1 MKSNWKRVFFWS
13 SLGLGG
19 LAVGT
24 SVALT
29 RIGRKPRRLPLRY
42 EQIPRRCQRIILWT
56 ELFAIEE
63 GGKKLSA
70 HDEYLLQ
77 PTSFKV
83 WSVLELPASGTALR
97 GEGASVFHVT
107 VNRYVITGAAEKS
120 KKREVSKDTFY
131 GIIVSSGPSDEATN
145 RIARGASL
153 TISKCYVGGT
163 ANGVES
169 GELHRSMG
177 RILNYRFEYAPR
189 PDSPDPLAPG
199 RLNT

>member
-1 MKSNWKRVFFWS
+1 MKSNWKRVFLWS
-13 SLGLGG
+13 SLGG

-29 RIGRKPRRLPLRY
+29 RIGRKPRGLPLRY
-42 EQIPRRCQRIILWT
+42 EQIPRRCQRVILWT
-56 ELFAIEE
+56 ELFALEE
-63 GGKKLSA
+63 GGKELSA

-77 PTSFKV
+77 PTPFKV
-83 WSVLELPASGTALR
+83 WSVLELPSSGSALR
-97 GEGASVFHVT
+97 GEGATVFHVT
-107 VNRYVITGAAEKS
+107 VSRYVNTGETDES
-120 KKREVSKDTFY
+120 KKREVWKDKFY
-131 GIIVSSGPSDEATN
+131 GIIVSSRPAGEA

-169 GELHRSMG
+169 GEVHRSSG

-189 PDSPDPLAPG
+189 PA
-199 RLNT
+199 

>member
-1 MKSNWKRVFFWS
+1 MKSSWKRVFLWS
-13 SLGLGG
+13 SLGG

-29 RIGRKPRRLPLRY
+29 LIGRKPRRLPLRY
-42 EQIPRRCQRIILWT
+42 EQIPRRCQRVILWT

-77 PTSFKV
+77 PAPFKV
-83 WSVLELPASGTALR
+83 WSVLELPSSGSALR
-97 GEGASVFHVT
+97 GEGATVFHVT
-107 VNRYVITGAAEKS
+107 VSRYVITGATEKS
-120 KKREVSKDTFY
+120 KKREVWKDKFY
-131 GIIVSSGPSDEATN
+131 GIIVSSGPAGEALN

-153 TISKCYVGGT
+153 TISKCYVGGA

-169 GELHRSMG
+169 GEFHRSIG

-189 PDSPDPLAPG
+189 PDSPGHLTQSDSRPE
-199 RLNT
+199 

>member
-1 MKSNWKRVFFWS
+1 MKSNWKKVFLWS

-29 RIGRKPRRLPLRY
+29 RMGRKPRPLPLRY

-56 ELFAIEE
+56 ELFPIAED
-63 GGKKLSA
+63 GKKFSA

-83 WSVLELPASGTALR
+83 WSVLELPSAGSALR
-97 GEGASVFHVT
+97 GEGATVFHVS
-107 VNRYVITGAAEKS
+107 VSRYVISGGAERPR
-120 KKREVSKDTFY
+120 KREVWNDKFY
-131 GIIVSSGPSDEATN
+131 GIIVSSDPEGMAPN
-145 RIARGASL
+145 GIARGASL

-189 PDSPDPLAPG
+189 PDFPDHSTPD

>member
-1 MKSNWKRVFFWS
+1 MKSNWKKVFLWS
-13 SLGLGG
+13 SIGG

-29 RIGRKPRRLPLRY
+29 RIGRRPRPLPLRY
-42 EQIPRRCQRIILWT
+42 EYIPRRCQRVILWT
-56 ELFAIEE
+56 ELFSIVQ
-63 GGKKLSA
+63 GGKKVSA

-83 WSVLELPASGTALR
+83 WSVMELPSSSSALR
-97 GEGASVFHVT
+97 GEGATVFHVS
-107 VNRYVITGAAEKS
+107 VSRYVITGEAEKS
-120 KKREVSKDTFY
+120 RKREVSNDKFY
-131 GIIVSSGPSDEATN
+131 GIIISSDPAGVPPN
-145 RIARGASL
+145 GIARGASL

-169 GELHRSMG
+169 GEVHRSKG

-189 PDSPDPLAPG
+189 PNPPDSSRQSEPRPV
-199 RLNT
+199 